1 MESSYNREKQ
11 GLVLEG
17 GAMRGLF
24 SAGVMD
30 VLMENGI
37 VFDGIVGVSAGAAFG
52 CNYKSGQIGRVLRYN
67 TAYCRD
73 WRYCSFRSLLTTGDL
88 YGADFCYHELPEKLD
103 LFDDEAFRKNPAE
116 FYAVC
121 TDCVSGKAVYHKINS
136 AQYDDLEWIHA
147 SASMPLVSRIVE
159 INGQKLLDGGIAD
172 SIPLRFMESKAYSK
186 NVIILTQPRDY
197 RKKKNSLLP
206 LMNLALKKYPKVV
219 DAIAQRHNNYNET
232 LDYIRQQEQA
242 GSVFVIS
249 PAEKLDISRTDKNP
263 EKLRAVYALGRK
275 AAEEKLNELKDFLN
289 Q

>member
-1 MESSYNREKQ
+1 MENTRKQ

-24 SAGVMD
+24 TAGVMD

-67 TAYCRD
+67 STYCQD
-73 WRYCSFRSLLTTGDL
+73 WRYCSFRSLIKTGDL
-88 YGADFCYHELPEKLD
+88 YGADFCYHELPEQLD
-103 LFDDEAFRKNPAE
+103 LFDDEAFQKNPAD

-121 TDCVSGKAVYHKINS
+121 TDCESGEPVYKKIQS
-136 AQYDDLEWIHA
+136 AQYTDLEWIRA
-147 SASMPLVSRIVE
+147 SASMPLVSRIVD

-172 SIPLRFMESKAYSK
+172 SIPLRFMENSGYAN
-186 NVIILTQPRDY
+186 NVVVLTQPRSY

-206 LMNLALKKYPKVV
+206 LMKLALKKYPKVV
-219 DAIAQRHNNYNET
+219 DAMARRHINYNET
-232 LDYIRQQEQA
+232 LDYIRKQEQE
-242 GSVFVIS
+242 GKVFVIS
-249 PAEKLDISRTDKNP
+249 PDEKLDIGRTEKDP
-263 EKLRAVYALGRK
+263 DKLRTVYAIGRK
-275 AAEEKLNELKDFLN
+275 AAEAKLGELKRFLH

>member
-1 MESSYNREKQ
+1 MENTRKQ

-24 SAGVMD
+24 TAGVMD

-67 TAYCRD
+67 TTYCQD
-73 WRYCSFRSLLTTGDL
+73 WRYCSFRSLIKTGDL
-88 YGADFCYHELPEKLD
+88 YGADFCYHELPEQLD
-103 LFDDEAFRKNPAE
+103 LFDDEAFQKNAAD

-121 TDCVSGKAVYHKINS
+121 TDCESGEPVYKKIQS
-136 AQYDDLEWIHA
+136 AQYTDLEWIRA
-147 SASMPLVSRIVE
+147 SASMPLVSRIVD

-172 SIPLRFMESKAYSK
+172 SIPLRFMENSGYAN
-186 NVIILTQPRDY
+186 NVVVLTQPRSY

-206 LMNLALKKYPKVV
+206 LMKLALKKYPKVV
-219 DAIAQRHNNYNET
+219 DAMARRHINYNET
-232 LDYIRQQEQA
+232 LDYIRKQEQA
-242 GSVFVIS
+242 GKVFVIS
-249 PAEKLDISRTDKNP
+249 PDEKLDIGRTEKDP
-263 EKLRAVYALGRK
+263 DKLREVYAIGRK
-275 AAEEKLNELKDFLN
+275 AAEAKLSELKRFLH

>member
-1 MESSYNREKQ
+1 MENTRKQ

-24 SAGVMD
+24 TAGVMD

-67 TAYCRD
+67 TTYCQD
-73 WRYCSFRSLLTTGDL
+73 WRYCSFRSLIKTGDL
-88 YGADFCYHELPEKLD
+88 YGADFCYHELPEQLD
-103 LFDDEAFRKNPAE
+103 LFDDEAFQKNPAD

-121 TDCVSGKAVYHKINS
+121 TDCESGEPVYKKIQS
-136 AQYDDLEWIHA
+136 AQYTDLEWIRA
-147 SASMPLVSRIVE
+147 SASMPLVSRIVD

-172 SIPLRFMESKAYSK
+172 SIPLRFMENSGYSN
-186 NVIILTQPRDY
+186 NVVVLTQPRSY

-206 LMNLALKKYPKVV
+206 LMKLALKKYPKVV
-219 DAIAQRHNNYNET
+219 DAMARRHINYNET
-232 LDYIRQQEQA
+232 LDYIRKQEQA
-242 GSVFVIS
+242 GKVFVIS
-249 PAEKLDISRTDKNP
+249 PDEKLDIGRTEKDP
-263 EKLRAVYALGRK
+263 DKLRAVYAIGRK
-275 AAEEKLNELKDFLN
+275 AAEAKLGELKRFLH

>member
-1 MESSYNREKQ
+1 MENTRKQ

-24 SAGVMD
+24 TAGVMD

-67 TAYCRD
+67 TTYCQD
-73 WRYCSFRSLLTTGDL
+73 WRYCSFRSLIKTGDL
-88 YGADFCYHELPEKLD
+88 YGADFCYHELPEQLD
-103 LFDDEAFRKNPAE
+103 LFDDEAFQKNAAD

-121 TDCVSGKAVYHKINS
+121 TDCESGEPVYKKIQS
-136 AQYDDLEWIHA
+136 AQYTDLEWIRA
-147 SASMPLVSRIVE
+147 SASMPLVSRIVD

-172 SIPLRFMESKAYSK
+172 SIPLRFMENSGYSN
-186 NVIILTQPRDY
+186 NVVVLTQPRSY

-206 LMNLALKKYPKVV
+206 LMKLALKKYPKVV
-219 DAIAQRHNNYNET
+219 DAMARRHIDYNET
-232 LDYIRQQEQA
+232 LDYIRKQEQA
-242 GSVFVIS
+242 GKVFVIS
-249 PAEKLDISRTDKNP
+249 PDEKLDIVRTEKDP
-263 EKLRAVYALGRK
+263 DKLRAVYAIGRK
-275 AAEEKLNELKDFLN
+275 AAEAKLGELKRFLH

>member
-1 MESSYNREKQ
+1 MENTRKQ

-24 SAGVMD
+24 TAGVMD

-67 TAYCRD
+67 TTYCQD
-73 WRYCSFRSLLTTGDL
+73 WRYCSFRSLIKTGDL
-88 YGADFCYHELPEKLD
+88 YGADFCYHELPEQLD
-103 LFDDEAFRKNPAE
+103 LFDDEAFQKNAAH

-121 TDCVSGKAVYHKINS
+121 TDCESGEPVYKKIQS
-136 AQYDDLEWIHA
+136 AQYTDLEWIRA
-147 SASMPLVSRIVE
+147 SASMPLVSRIVD

-172 SIPLRFMESKAYSK
+172 SIPLRFMENSGYAN
-186 NVIILTQPRDY
+186 NVVVLTQPRSY

-206 LMNLALKKYPKVV
+206 LMKLALKKYPKVV
-219 DAIAQRHNNYNET
+219 DAMARRHINYNET
-232 LDYIRQQEQA
+232 LDYIRKQEQA
-242 GSVFVIS
+242 GKVFVIS
-249 PAEKLDISRTDKNP
+249 PDEKLDIGRTEKDP
-263 EKLRAVYALGRK
+263 DKLRAVYAIGRK
-275 AAEEKLNELKDFLN
+275 AAEAKLGELKRFLH

>member
-1 MESSYNREKQ
+1 MENTRKQ

-24 SAGVMD
+24 TAGVMD

-67 TAYCRD
+67 STYCQD
-73 WRYCSFRSLLTTGDL
+73 WRYCSFRSLIKTGDL
-88 YGADFCYHELPEKLD
+88 YGADFCYHELPEQLD
-103 LFDDEAFRKNPAE
+103 LFDDEAFQKNAAD

-121 TDCVSGKAVYHKINS
+121 TDCESGEPVYKKIQS
-136 AQYDDLEWIHA
+136 AQYNDLEWIRA
-147 SASMPLVSRIVE
+147 SASMPLVSRIVD

-172 SIPLRFMESKAYSK
+172 SIPLRFMENSGYAN
-186 NVIILTQPRDY
+186 NVVVLTQPRSY

-206 LMNLALKKYPKVV
+206 LMKLALKKYPKVV
-219 DAIAQRHNNYNET
+219 DAMARRHINYNET
-232 LDYIRQQEQA
+232 LDYIRKQEQA
-242 GSVFVIS
+242 GKVFVIS
-249 PAEKLDISRTDKNP
+249 PDEKLDIGRTEKDP
-263 EKLRAVYALGRK
+263 DKLRAVYAIGRK
-275 AAEEKLNELKDFLN
+275 AAEAKLGELKRFLH

>member
-1 MESSYNREKQ
+1 MENTRKQ

-24 SAGVMD
+24 TAGVMD

-67 TAYCRD
+67 STYCQD
-73 WRYCSFRSLLTTGDL
+73 WRYCSFRSLIKTGDL
-88 YGADFCYHELPEKLD
+88 YGADFCYHELPEQLD
-103 LFDDEAFRKNPAE
+103 LFDDEAFQKNAAD

-121 TDCVSGKAVYHKINS
+121 TDCESGEPVYKKIQS
-136 AQYDDLEWIHA
+136 AQYNDLEWIRA
-147 SASMPLVSRIVE
+147 SASMPLVSRIVD

-172 SIPLRFMESKAYSK
+172 SIPLRFMENSGYAN
-186 NVIILTQPRDY
+186 NVVVLTQPRSY

-206 LMNLALKKYPKVV
+206 LMKLALKKYPKVV
-219 DAIAQRHNNYNET
+219 DAMARRHINYNET
-232 LDYIRQQEQA
+232 LDYIRKQEQA
-242 GSVFVIS
+242 GKVFVIS
-249 PAEKLDISRTDKNP
+249 PDEKLDIGRTEKDP
-263 EKLRAVYALGRK
+263 DKLRAVYAIGRK
-275 AAEEKLNELKDFLN
+275 AAEAKLSELKHFLH

>member
-1 MESSYNREKQ
+1 MENTRKQ

-24 SAGVMD
+24 TAGVMD

-67 TAYCRD
+67 TTYCQD
-73 WRYCSFRSLLTTGDL
+73 WRYCSFRSLIKTGDL
-88 YGADFCYHELPEKLD
+88 YGADFCYHELPEQLD
-103 LFDDEAFRKNPAE
+103 LFDDEAFQKNPAD

-121 TDCVSGKAVYHKINS
+121 TDCESGEPVYKKIQS
-136 AQYDDLEWIHA
+136 AQYNDLEWIRA
-147 SASMPLVSRIVE
+147 SASMPLVSRIVD

-172 SIPLRFMESKAYSK
+172 SIPLRFMENSGYAN
-186 NVIILTQPRDY
+186 NVVVLTQPRSY

-206 LMNLALKKYPKVV
+206 LMKLALKKYPKVV
-219 DAIAQRHNNYNET
+219 DAMARRHINYNET
-232 LDYIRQQEQA
+232 LDYIRKQEQE
-242 GSVFVIS
+242 GKVFVIS
-249 PAEKLDISRTDKNP
+249 PDEKLDIGRTEKDP
-263 EKLRAVYALGRK
+263 DKLRAVYAIGRK
-275 AAEEKLNELKDFLN
+275 AAEAKLSELKHFLH

>member
-1 MESSYNREKQ
+1 MENTRKQ

-24 SAGVMD
+24 TAGVMD

-67 TAYCRD
+67 TTYCQD
-73 WRYCSFRSLLTTGDL
+73 WRYCSFRSLIKTGDL
-88 YGADFCYHELPEKLD
+88 YGADFCYHELPEQLD
-103 LFDDEAFRKNPAE
+103 LFDDEAFQKNAAD

-121 TDCVSGKAVYHKINS
+121 TDCESGEPVYKKIQS
-136 AQYDDLEWIHA
+136 AQYTDLEWIRA
-147 SASMPLVSRIVE
+147 SASMPLVSRIVD

-172 SIPLRFMESKAYSK
+172 SIPLRFMENSGYAN
-186 NVIILTQPRDY
+186 NVVVLTQPRSY

-206 LMNLALKKYPKVV
+206 LMKLALKKYPKVV
-219 DAIAQRHNNYNET
+219 DAMARRHINYNET
-232 LDYIRQQEQA
+232 LDYIRKQEQA
-242 GSVFVIS
+242 GKVFVIS
-249 PAEKLDISRTDKNP
+249 PDEKLDIGRTEKDP
-263 EKLRAVYALGRK
+263 DKLRAVYAIGRK
-275 AAEEKLNELKDFLN
+275 AAEAKLGELKRFLH

>member
-1 MESSYNREKQ
+1 MENTRKQ

-24 SAGVMD
+24 TAGVMD

-67 TAYCRD
+67 TTYCQD
-73 WRYCSFRSLLTTGDL
+73 WRYCSFRSLIKTGDL
-88 YGADFCYHELPEKLD
+88 YGADFCYHELPEQLD
-103 LFDDEAFRKNPAE
+103 LFDDEAFQKNAAD

-121 TDCVSGKAVYHKINS
+121 TDCESGEPVYKKIQS
-136 AQYDDLEWIHA
+136 AQYNDLEWIRA
-147 SASMPLVSRIVE
+147 SASMPLVSRIVD

-172 SIPLRFMESKAYSK
+172 SIPLRFMENSGYAN
-186 NVIILTQPRDY
+186 NVVVLTQPRSY

-206 LMNLALKKYPKVV
+206 LMKLALKKYPKVV
-219 DAIAQRHNNYNET
+219 DAMARRHINYNET
-232 LDYIRQQEQA
+232 LDYIRKQEQA
-242 GSVFVIS
+242 GKVFVIS
-249 PAEKLDISRTDKNP
+249 PDEKLDIGRTEKDP
-263 EKLRAVYALGRK
+263 DKLRAVYAIGRK
-275 AAEEKLNELKDFLN
+275 AAEAKLGELKRFLH

>member
-1 MESSYNREKQ
+1 MEKIRKQ

-24 SAGVMD
+24 TAGVMD

-67 TAYCRD
+67 STYCQD
-73 WRYCSFRSLLTTGDL
+73 WRYCSFRSLIKTGDL
-88 YGADFCYHELPEKLD
+88 YGADFCYHELPEQLD
-103 LFDDEAFRKNPAE
+103 LFDDEAFQKNPAD

-121 TDCVSGKAVYHKINS
+121 TDCESGEPVYKKIQS
-136 AQYDDLEWIHA
+136 AQYTDLEWIRA
-147 SASMPLVSRIVE
+147 SASMPLVSRIVD

-172 SIPLRFMESKAYSK
+172 SIPLRFMENSGYVN
-186 NVIILTQPRDY
+186 NVVVLTQPRSY

-206 LMNLALKKYPKVV
+206 LMKLALKKYPKVV
-219 DAIAQRHNNYNET
+219 DAMARRHINYNET
-232 LDYIRQQEQA
+232 LAYIRKQEQA
-242 GSVFVIS
+242 GKVFVIS
-249 PAEKLDISRTDKNP
+249 PDEKLDIGRTEKDP
-263 EKLRAVYALGRK
+263 DKLRAVYAIGRK
-275 AAEEKLNELKDFLN
+275 AAEAKLSELKHFLH

>member
-1 MESSYNREKQ
+1 MENTRKQ

-24 SAGVMD
+24 TAGVMD

-67 TAYCRD
+67 TTYCQD
-73 WRYCSFRSLLTTGDL
+73 WRYCSFRSLIKTGDL
-88 YGADFCYHELPEKLD
+88 YGADFCYHELPEQLD
-103 LFDDEAFRKNPAE
+103 LFDDEAFQKNPAD

-121 TDCVSGKAVYHKINS
+121 TDCESGEPVYKKIQS
-136 AQYDDLEWIHA
+136 AQYTDLEWIRA
-147 SASMPLVSRIVE
+147 SASMPLVSRIVD

-172 SIPLRFMESKAYSK
+172 SIPLRFMENSGYAN
-186 NVIILTQPRDY
+186 NVVVLTQPRSY

-206 LMNLALKKYPKVV
+206 LMKLALKKYPKVV
-219 DAIAQRHNNYNET
+219 DAMARRHINYNET
-232 LDYIRQQEQA
+232 LDYIRKQEQE
-242 GSVFVIS
+242 GKVFVVS
-249 PAEKLDISRTDKNP
+249 PDEKLDIGRTEKDPN
-263 EKLRAVYALGRK
+263 KLRAVYAIGRK
-275 AAEEKLNELKDFLN
+275 AAEAKLSELKRFLH

>member
-1 MESSYNREKQ
+1 MENTRKQ

-24 SAGVMD
+24 TAGVMD

-67 TAYCRD
+67 TTYCQD
-73 WRYCSFRSLLTTGDL
+73 WRYCSFRSLIKTGDL
-88 YGADFCYHELPEKLD
+88 YGADFCYHELPEQLD
-103 LFDDEAFRKNPAE
+103 LFDDEAFQKNPAD

-121 TDCVSGKAVYHKINS
+121 TDCESGEPVYKKIQS
-136 AQYDDLEWIHA
+136 AQYTDLEWIRA
-147 SASMPLVSRIVE
+147 SASMPLVSRIVD

-172 SIPLRFMESKAYSK
+172 SIPLRFMENSGYVN
-186 NVIILTQPRDY
+186 NVVVLTQPRSY

-206 LMNLALKKYPKVV
+206 LMKLALKKYPKVV
-219 DAIAQRHNNYNET
+219 DAMARRHINYNET
-232 LDYIRQQEQA
+232 LDYIRKQEQA
-242 GSVFVIS
+242 GKVFVIS
-249 PAEKLDISRTDKNP
+249 PDEKLDIGRTEKDP
-263 EKLRAVYALGRK
+263 DKLRAVYAIGRK
-275 AAEEKLNELKDFLN
+275 AAEAKLGELKRFLH

>member
-1 MESSYNREKQ
+1 MENTRKQ

-24 SAGVMD
+24 TAGVMD

-67 TAYCRD
+67 STYCQD
-73 WRYCSFRSLLTTGDL
+73 WRYCSFRSLIKTGDL
-88 YGADFCYHELPEKLD
+88 YGADFCYHELPEQLD
-103 LFDDEAFRKNPAE
+103 LFDDEAFQKNPAD

-121 TDCVSGKAVYHKINS
+121 TDCESGEPVYKKIQS
-136 AQYDDLEWIHA
+136 AQYTDLEWIRA
-147 SASMPLVSRIVE
+147 SASMPLVSRIVD

-172 SIPLRFMESKAYSK
+172 SIPLRFMENSGYAN
-186 NVIILTQPRDY
+186 NVVVLTQPRSY

-206 LMNLALKKYPKVV
+206 LMKLALKKYPKVV
-219 DAIAQRHNNYNET
+219 DAMARRHIDYNET
-232 LDYIRQQEQA
+232 LDYIRKQEQA
-242 GSVFVIS
+242 GKVFVIS
-249 PAEKLDISRTDKNP
+249 PDEKLDIVRTEKDP
-263 EKLRAVYALGRK
+263 DKLRAVYAIGRK
-275 AAEEKLNELKDFLN
+275 AAEAKLGELKRFLH

>member
-1 MESSYNREKQ
+1 MENTRKQ

-24 SAGVMD
+24 TAGVMD

-67 TAYCRD
+67 TTYCQD
-73 WRYCSFRSLLTTGDL
+73 WRYCSFRSLIKTGDL
-88 YGADFCYHELPEKLD
+88 YGADFCYHELPEQLD
-103 LFDDEAFRKNPAE
+103 LFDDEAFQKNPAD

-121 TDCVSGKAVYHKINS
+121 TDCESGEPVYKKIQS
-136 AQYDDLEWIHA
+136 AQYTDLEWIRA
-147 SASMPLVSRIVE
+147 SASMPLVSRIVD

-172 SIPLRFMESKAYSK
+172 SIPLRFMENSGYAN
-186 NVIILTQPRDY
+186 NVVVLTQPRSY

-206 LMNLALKKYPKVV
+206 LMKLALKKYPKVV
-219 DAIAQRHNNYNET
+219 DAMARRHINYNET
-232 LDYIRQQEQA
+232 LDYIRKQEKA
-242 GSVFVIS
+242 GKVFVIS
-249 PAEKLDISRTDKNP
+249 PDEKLDIGRTEKDP
-263 EKLRAVYALGRK
+263 DKLRAVYAIGRK
-275 AAEEKLNELKDFLN
+275 AAEAKLGELKRFLH

>member
-1 MESSYNREKQ
+1 MENTRKQ

-24 SAGVMD
+24 TAGVMD

-67 TAYCRD
+67 TTYCQD
-73 WRYCSFRSLLTTGDL
+73 WRYCSFRSLIKTGDL
-88 YGADFCYHELPEKLD
+88 YGADFCYHELPEQLD
-103 LFDDEAFRKNPAE
+103 LFDDEAFQKNPAD

-121 TDCVSGKAVYHKINS
+121 TDCESGEPVYKKIQS
-136 AQYDDLEWIHA
+136 AQYNDLEWIRA
-147 SASMPLVSRIVE
+147 SASMPLVSRIVD

-172 SIPLRFMESKAYSK
+172 SIPLRFMENSGYAN
-186 NVIILTQPRDY
+186 NVVVLTQPRSY

-206 LMNLALKKYPKVV
+206 LMKLALKKYPKVV
-219 DAIAQRHNNYNET
+219 DAMARRHINYNET
-232 LDYIRQQEQA
+232 LDYIRKQEQE
-242 GSVFVIS
+242 GKVFVIS
-249 PAEKLDISRTDKNP
+249 PDEKLDIGRTVMDP
-263 EKLRAVYALGRK
+263 DKLRAVYAIGRN
-275 AAEEKLNELKDFLN
+275 AAEAKLGELKRFLH

>member
-1 MESSYNREKQ
+1 MENTRKQ

-24 SAGVMD
+24 TAGVMD

-67 TAYCRD
+67 TTYCQD
-73 WRYCSFRSLLTTGDL
+73 WRYCSFRSLIKTGDL
-88 YGADFCYHELPEKLD
+88 YGADFCYHELPEQLD
-103 LFDDEAFRKNPAE
+103 LFDDEAFQKNAAD

-121 TDCVSGKAVYHKINS
+121 TDCESGEPVYKKIQS
-136 AQYDDLEWIHA
+136 AQYNDLEWIRA
-147 SASMPLVSRIVE
+147 SASMPLVSRIVD

-172 SIPLRFMESKAYSK
+172 SIPLRFMENSGYAN
-186 NVIILTQPRDY
+186 NVVVLTQPRSY

-206 LMNLALKKYPKVV
+206 LMKLALKKYPKVV
-219 DAIAQRHNNYNET
+219 DAMARRHINYNET
-232 LDYIRQQEQA
+232 LDYIRKQEKA
-242 GSVFVIS
+242 GKVFVIS
-249 PAEKLDISRTDKNP
+249 PDEKLDIGRTEKDP
-263 EKLRAVYALGRK
+263 DKLRAVYAIGRK
-275 AAEEKLNELKDFLN
+275 AAEAKLGELKRFLH

>member
-1 MESSYNREKQ
+1 MENTRKQ

-24 SAGVMD
+24 TAGVMD

-67 TAYCRD
+67 TTYCQD
-73 WRYCSFRSLLTTGDL
+73 WRYCSFRSLIKTGDL
-88 YGADFCYHELPEKLD
+88 YGADFCYHELPEQLD
-103 LFDDEAFRKNPAE
+103 LFDDEAFQKNPAD

-121 TDCVSGKAVYHKINS
+121 TDCESGEPVYKKIQS
-136 AQYDDLEWIHA
+136 AQYTDLEWIRA
-147 SASMPLVSRIVE
+147 SASMPLVSRIVD

-172 SIPLRFMESKAYSK
+172 SIPLRFMENSGYAN
-186 NVIILTQPRDY
+186 NVVVLTQPRSY

-206 LMNLALKKYPKVV
+206 LMKLALKKYPKVV
-219 DAIAQRHNNYNET
+219 DAMARRHINYNET
-232 LDYIRQQEQA
+232 LAYIRKQEQA
-242 GSVFVIS
+242 GKVFVIS
-249 PAEKLDISRTDKNP
+249 PDEKLDIGRTEKDP
-263 EKLRAVYALGRK
+263 DKLRAVYAIGRK
-275 AAEEKLNELKDFLN
+275 AAEAKLGELQRFLH

>member
-1 MESSYNREKQ
+1 MENTRKQ

-24 SAGVMD
+24 TAGVMD

-67 TAYCRD
+67 TTYCQD
-73 WRYCSFRSLLTTGDL
+73 WRYCSFRSLIKTGDL
-88 YGADFCYHELPEKLD
+88 YGADFCYHELPEQLD
-103 LFDDEAFRKNPAE
+103 LFDDEAFQKNPAD

-121 TDCVSGKAVYHKINS
+121 TDCESGEPVYKKIQS
-136 AQYDDLEWIHA
+136 AQYTDLEWIRA
-147 SASMPLVSRIVE
+147 SASMPLVSRIVD

-172 SIPLRFMESKAYSK
+172 SIPLRFMENSGYAN
-186 NVIILTQPRDY
+186 NVVVLTQPRSY

-206 LMNLALKKYPKVV
+206 LMKLALKKYPKVV
-219 DAIAQRHNNYNET
+219 DAMARRHINYNET
-232 LDYIRQQEQA
+232 LDYIRKQEQE
-242 GSVFVIS
+242 GKVFVVS
-249 PAEKLDISRTDKNP
+249 PDEKLDIGRTEKDPN
-263 EKLRAVYALGRK
+263 KLRAVYAIGRK
-275 AAEEKLNELKDFLN
+275 AAEAKLSELKHFLH

>member
-1 MESSYNREKQ
+1 MENTRKQ

-24 SAGVMD
+24 TAGVMD

-67 TAYCRD
+67 TTYCQD
-73 WRYCSFRSLLTTGDL
+73 WRYCSFRSLIKTGDL
-88 YGADFCYHELPEKLD
+88 YGADFCYHELPEQLD
-103 LFDDEAFRKNPAE
+103 LFDDEAFQKNPAD

-121 TDCVSGKAVYHKINS
+121 TDCESGEPVYKKIQS
-136 AQYDDLEWIHA
+136 AQYTDLEWIRA
-147 SASMPLVSRIVE
+147 SASMPLVSRIVD

-172 SIPLRFMESKAYSK
+172 SIPLRFMENSGYAN
-186 NVIILTQPRDY
+186 NVVVLTQPRSY

-206 LMNLALKKYPKVV
+206 LMKLALKKYPKVV
-219 DAIAQRHNNYNET
+219 DAMARRHINYNET
-232 LDYIRQQEQA
+232 LAYIRKQEQE
-242 GSVFVIS
+242 GKVFVIS
-249 PAEKLDISRTDKNP
+249 PDEKLDIGRTEKDP
-263 EKLRAVYALGRK
+263 DKLRAVYAIGRK
-275 AAEEKLNELKDFLN
+275 AAEAKLGELKRFLH

>member
-1 MESSYNREKQ
+1 MENTRKQ

-24 SAGVMD
+24 TAGVMD

-67 TAYCRD
+67 TTYCQD
-73 WRYCSFRSLLTTGDL
+73 WRYCSFRSLIKTGDL
-88 YGADFCYHELPEKLD
+88 YGADFCYHELPEQLD
-103 LFDDEAFRKNPAE
+103 LFDDEAFQKNPAD

-121 TDCVSGKAVYHKINS
+121 TDCESGEPVYKKIQS
-136 AQYDDLEWIHA
+136 AQYNDLEWIRA
-147 SASMPLVSRIVE
+147 SASMPLVSRIVD

-172 SIPLRFMESKAYSK
+172 SIPLRFMENSGYAN
-186 NVIILTQPRDY
+186 NVVVLTQPRSY

-206 LMNLALKKYPKVV
+206 LMKLALKKYPKVV
-219 DAIAQRHNNYNET
+219 DAMARRHINYNET
-232 LDYIRQQEQA
+232 LAYIRKQEQA
-242 GSVFVIS
+242 GKVFVIS
-249 PAEKLDISRTDKNP
+249 PDEKLDIGRTEKDP
-263 EKLRAVYALGRK
+263 DKLRAVYAIGRK
-275 AAEEKLNELKDFLN
+275 AAEAKLSELKHFLH

>member
-1 MESSYNREKQ
+1 MENTRKQ

-24 SAGVMD
+24 TAGVMD

-67 TAYCRD
+67 TTYCQD
-73 WRYCSFRSLLTTGDL
+73 WRYCSFRSLIKTGDL
-88 YGADFCYHELPEKLD
+88 YGADFCYHELPEQLD
-103 LFDDEAFRKNPAE
+103 LFDDEAFQKNPAD

-121 TDCVSGKAVYHKINS
+121 TDCESGEPVYKKIQS
-136 AQYDDLEWIHA
+136 AQYTDLEWIRA
-147 SASMPLVSRIVE
+147 SASMPLVSRIVD

-172 SIPLRFMESKAYSK
+172 SIPLRFMENSGYAN
-186 NVIILTQPRDY
+186 NVVVLTQPRSY

-206 LMNLALKKYPKVV
+206 LMKLALKKYPKVV
-219 DAIAQRHNNYNET
+219 DAMARRHINYNET
-232 LDYIRQQEQA
+232 LDYIRKQEQE
-242 GSVFVIS
+242 GKVFVIS
-249 PAEKLDISRTDKNP
+249 PDEKLDIGRTEKDP
-263 EKLRAVYALGRK
+263 DKLRAVYAIGRK
-275 AAEEKLNELKDFLN
+275 AAEAKLGELKRFLH

>member
-1 MESSYNREKQ
+1 MENTRKQ

-24 SAGVMD
+24 TAGVMD

-67 TAYCRD
+67 TTYCQD
-73 WRYCSFRSLLTTGDL
+73 WRYCSFRSLIKTGDL
-88 YGADFCYHELPEKLD
+88 YGADFCYHELPEQLD
-103 LFDDEAFRKNPAE
+103 LFDDEAFQKNPAD

-121 TDCVSGKAVYHKINS
+121 TDCESGEPVYKKIQS
-136 AQYDDLEWIHA
+136 AQYNDLEWIRA
-147 SASMPLVSRIVE
+147 SASMPLVSRIVD

-172 SIPLRFMESKAYSK
+172 SIPLRFMENSGYAN
-186 NVIILTQPRDY
+186 NVVVLTQPRSY

-206 LMNLALKKYPKVV
+206 LMKLALKKYPKVV
-219 DAIAQRHNNYNET
+219 DAMARRHINYNET
-232 LDYIRQQEQA
+232 LDYIRKQEQA
-242 GSVFVIS
+242 GKVFVIS
-249 PAEKLDISRTDKNP
+249 PDEKLDIGRTEKDP
-263 EKLRAVYALGRK
+263 DKLRAVYAIGRK
-275 AAEEKLNELKDFLN
+275 AAEAKLSELKHFLH

>member
-1 MESSYNREKQ
+1 MEDTRKQ

-24 SAGVMD
+24 TAGVMD

-67 TAYCRD
+67 TTYCQD
-73 WRYCSFRSLLTTGDL
+73 WRYCSFRSLIKTGDL
-88 YGADFCYHELPEKLD
+88 YGADFCYHELPEQLD
-103 LFDDEAFRKNPAE
+103 LFDDEAFQKNPAD

-121 TDCVSGKAVYHKINS
+121 TDCESGEPVYKKIQS
-136 AQYDDLEWIHA
+136 AQYNDLEWIRA
-147 SASMPLVSRIVE
+147 SASMPLVSRIVD

-172 SIPLRFMESKAYSK
+172 SIPLRFMENSGYAN
-186 NVIILTQPRDY
+186 NVVVLTQPRSY

-206 LMNLALKKYPKVV
+206 LMKLALKKYPKVV
-219 DAIAQRHNNYNET
+219 DAMARRHINYNET
-232 LDYIRQQEQA
+232 LDYIRKQEQA
-242 GSVFVIS
+242 GKVFVIS
-249 PAEKLDISRTDKNP
+249 PDEKLDIGRTEKDP
-263 EKLRAVYALGRK
+263 DKLRAVYAIGRK
-275 AAEEKLNELKDFLN
+275 AAEAKLGELKRFLH

>member
-1 MESSYNREKQ
+1 MENTRKQ

-24 SAGVMD
+24 TAGVMD

-67 TAYCRD
+67 STYCQD
-73 WRYCSFRSLLTTGDL
+73 WRYCSFRSLIKTGDL
-88 YGADFCYHELPEKLD
+88 YGADFCYHELPEQLD
-103 LFDDEAFRKNPAE
+103 LFDDEAFQKNPAD

-121 TDCVSGKAVYHKINS
+121 TDCESGEPVYKKIQS
-136 AQYDDLEWIHA
+136 AQYNDLEWIRA
-147 SASMPLVSRIVE
+147 SASMPLVSRIVD

-172 SIPLRFMESKAYSK
+172 SIPLRFMENSGYAN
-186 NVIILTQPRDY
+186 NVVVLTQPRSY

-206 LMNLALKKYPKVV
+206 LMKLALKKYPKVV
-219 DAIAQRHNNYNET
+219 DAMARRHINYNET
-232 LDYIRQQEQA
+232 LDYIRKQEQE
-242 GSVFVIS
+242 GKVFVIS
-249 PAEKLDISRTDKNP
+249 PDEKLDIGRTEKDP
-263 EKLRAVYALGRK
+263 DKLRAVYAIGRK
-275 AAEEKLNELKDFLN
+275 AAEAKLSELKHFLH

>member
-1 MESSYNREKQ
+1 MENTRKQ

-24 SAGVMD
+24 TAGVMD

-67 TAYCRD
+67 TTYCQD
-73 WRYCSFRSLLTTGDL
+73 WRYCSFRSLIKTGDL
-88 YGADFCYHELPEKLD
+88 YGADFCYHELPEQLD
-103 LFDDEAFRKNPAE
+103 LFDEETFQKNAAD

-121 TDCVSGKAVYHKINS
+121 TDCESGEPVYKKIQS
-136 AQYDDLEWIHA
+136 AQYNDLEWIRA
-147 SASMPLVSRIVE
+147 SASMPLVSRIVD

-172 SIPLRFMESKAYSK
+172 SIPLRFMENSGYSN
-186 NVIILTQPRDY
+186 NVVVLTQPRSY

-206 LMNLALKKYPKVV
+206 LMKLALKKYPKVV
-219 DAIAQRHNNYNET
+219 DAMARRHINYNET
-232 LDYIRQQEQA
+232 LDYIRKQEQA
-242 GSVFVIS
+242 GKVFVIS
-249 PAEKLDISRTDKNP
+249 PDEKLDIGRTEKDP
-263 EKLRAVYALGRK
+263 DKLRAVYAIGRK
-275 AAEEKLNELKDFLN
+275 AAEAKLGELKRFLH

>member
-1 MESSYNREKQ
+1 MENTRKQ

-24 SAGVMD
+24 TAGVMD

-67 TAYCRD
+67 TTYCQD
-73 WRYCSFRSLLTTGDL
+73 WRYCSFRSLIKTGDL
-88 YGADFCYHELPEKLD
+88 YGADFCYHELPEQLD
-103 LFDDEAFRKNPAE
+103 LFDDGAFQKNPAD

-121 TDCVSGKAVYHKINS
+121 TDCESGDPVYKKIQS
-136 AQYDDLEWIHA
+136 AQYTDLEWIRA
-147 SASMPLVSRIVE
+147 SASMPLVSRIVD

-172 SIPLRFMESKAYSK
+172 SIPLRFMENSGYAN
-186 NVIILTQPRDY
+186 NVVVLTQPRSY

-206 LMNLALKKYPKVV
+206 LMKLALKKYPKVV
-219 DAIAQRHNNYNET
+219 EAMARRHINYNET
-232 LDYIRQQEQA
+232 LDHIREQEQA
-242 GSVFVIS
+242 GKVFVIS
-249 PAEKLDISRTDKNP
+249 PDEKLDIGRTEKDP
-263 EKLRAVYALGRK
+263 DKLRAVYAIGRK
-275 AAEEKLNELKDFLN
+275 AAEAKLSELKRFLH

>member
-1 MESSYNREKQ
+1 MENTRKQ

-24 SAGVMD
+24 TAGVMD

-67 TAYCRD
+67 TTYCQD
-73 WRYCSFRSLLTTGDL
+73 WRYCSFRSLIKTGDL
-88 YGADFCYHELPEKLD
+88 YGADFCYHELPEQLD
-103 LFDDEAFRKNPAE
+103 LFDDEAFQKNPAD

-121 TDCVSGKAVYHKINS
+121 TDCESGEPVYKKIQS
-136 AQYDDLEWIHA
+136 AQYNDLEWIRA
-147 SASMPLVSRIVE
+147 SASMPLVSRIVD

-172 SIPLRFMESKAYSK
+172 SIPLRFMENSGYAN
-186 NVIILTQPRDY
+186 NVVVLTQPRSY

-206 LMNLALKKYPKVV
+206 LMKLALKKYPKVV
-219 DAIAQRHNNYNET
+219 DAMARRHINYNET
-232 LDYIRQQEQA
+232 LDYIRKQEQE
-242 GSVFVIS
+242 GKVFVIS
-249 PAEKLDISRTDKNP
+249 PDEKLDIGRTEKDP
-263 EKLRAVYALGRK
+263 DKLREVYAIGRK
-275 AAEEKLNELKDFLN
+275 AAEAKLGELKRFLH

>member
-1 MESSYNREKQ
+1 MENTRKQ

-24 SAGVMD
+24 TAGVMD

-67 TAYCRD
+67 STYCQD
-73 WRYCSFRSLLTTGDL
+73 WRYCSFRSLIKTGDL
-88 YGADFCYHELPEKLD
+88 YGADFCYHELPEQLD
-103 LFDDEAFRKNPAE
+103 LFDDEAFQKNPAD

-121 TDCVSGKAVYHKINS
+121 TDCESGEPVYKKIQS
-136 AQYDDLEWIHA
+136 AQYNDLEWIRA
-147 SASMPLVSRIVE
+147 SASMPLVSRIVD

-172 SIPLRFMESKAYSK
+172 SIPLRFMENSGYAN
-186 NVIILTQPRDY
+186 NVVVLTQPRSY

-206 LMNLALKKYPKVV
+206 LMKLALKKYPKVV
-219 DAIAQRHNNYNET
+219 DAMARRHINYNET
-232 LDYIRQQEQA
+232 LDYIRKQEQA
-242 GSVFVIS
+242 GKVFVIS
-249 PAEKLDISRTDKNP
+249 PDEKLDIGRTEKDP
-263 EKLRAVYALGRK
+263 DKLRAVYAIGRK
-275 AAEEKLNELKDFLN
+275 AAEAKLGELKRFLH

>member
-1 MESSYNREKQ
+1 MENTRKQ

-24 SAGVMD
+24 TAGVMD

-67 TAYCRD
+67 TTYCQD
-73 WRYCSFRSLLTTGDL
+73 WRYCSFRSLIKTGDL
-88 YGADFCYHELPEKLD
+88 YGADFCYHELPEQLD
-103 LFDDEAFRKNPAE
+103 LFDDEAFQKNPAD

-121 TDCVSGKAVYHKINS
+121 TDCESGEPVYKKIQS
-136 AQYDDLEWIHA
+136 AQYTDLEWIRA
-147 SASMPLVSRIVE
+147 SASMPLVSRIVD

-172 SIPLRFMESKAYSK
+172 SIPLRFMENSGYAN
-186 NVIILTQPRDY
+186 NVVVLTQPRSY

-206 LMNLALKKYPKVV
+206 LMKLALKKYPKVV
-219 DAIAQRHNNYNET
+219 DAMARRHINYNET
-232 LDYIRQQEQA
+232 LAYIRKQEQA
-242 GSVFVIS
+242 GKVFVIS
-249 PAEKLDISRTDKNP
+249 PDEKLDIGRTEKDP
-263 EKLRAVYALGRK
+263 DKLRAVYAIGRK
-275 AAEEKLNELKDFLN
+275 AAEAKLGELKRFLH